1 MPAGAKNGAI
11 RPRRDGDHAARI
23 APGRPD
29 HRDRLGAWKDE
40 SEERREGKQKQDE
53 GEPQV
58 SSPAGDDAQS
68 LRVSAKRLLNGL
80 E

>member
-11 RPRRDGDHAARI
+11 RARRNGDHATGI

-29 HRDRLGAWKDE
+29 HRDRLGTRKNE
-40 SEERREGKQKQDE
+40 GEKRRQDKQKQGD

-58 SSPAGDDAQS
+58 SPPD
-68 LRVSAKRLLNGL
+68 R
-80 E
+80 